1 MAILVEPAVTGGF
14 LIVVLRSF
22 LFEDMERDTCV
33 ASNFLPLRLRFPSTL
48 ILSAG

>member
-1 MAILVEPAVTGGF
+1 MAILVEPAVTGDL

-33 ASNFLPLRLRFPSTL
+33 AFNFLLLRLRFPGKL